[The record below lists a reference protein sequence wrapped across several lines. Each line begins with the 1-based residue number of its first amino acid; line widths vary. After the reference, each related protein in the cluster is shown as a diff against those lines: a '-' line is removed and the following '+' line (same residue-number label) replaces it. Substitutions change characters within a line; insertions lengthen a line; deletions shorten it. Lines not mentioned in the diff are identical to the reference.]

1 MSGSESSS
9 PSPLVAIRDK
19 ERSLSK
25 ELQAAQ
31 ERADA
36 RVAEARGRAESIKQQ
51 AEREGMQEAE
61 ALYQQGLARAREQAQ
76 VVSQEGQAQAA
87 KLHAAGLGRIGKAV
101 DHILRFVLPHS
112 Q

>member
-1 MSGSESSS
+1 MPGSESSL
-9 PSPLVAIRDK
+9 SPLVAIRDK
-19 ERSLSK
+19 ERALASEIRS
-25 ELQAAQ
+25 AQ

-36 RVAEARGRAESIKQQ
+36 RVADARARAESLKQL

-61 ALYQQGLARAREQAQ
+61 ALYQQGLVRAREQAQ
-76 VVSQEGQAQAA
+76 VVSQEGQTQAA
-87 KLHAAGLGRIGKAV
+87 KQHEAGLGRIGKAV